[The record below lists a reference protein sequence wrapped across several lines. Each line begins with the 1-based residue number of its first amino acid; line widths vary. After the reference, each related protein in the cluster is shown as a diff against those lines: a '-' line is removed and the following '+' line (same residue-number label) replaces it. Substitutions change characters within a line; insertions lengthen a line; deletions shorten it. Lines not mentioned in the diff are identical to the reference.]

1 LVFDW
6 EAGRLAIP
14 AAIQIK
20 PLSLFNE
27 LKRRNVI
34 RVAAA
39 YVVTAWLI
47 IQVVETI
54 FPAFGFGDAAIRL
67 VVMVLAIGFV
77 PVVVL
82 AWAFELTPEGLKKD
96 SDVDRTQS
104 VAPQTGRKLDR
115 AIMVVLALALGYF
128 AVDKFVLD
136 PARDQA
142 ELESATQQAR
152 AEALVE
158 SWGDKSIAVLPFV
171 NMSSDPEQE
180 YFSDGLTEELLNL
193 LAGVKELKV
202 AARTSSFY
210 YKDKLD
216 TITFA
221 EIAQQLG
228 VAHVLEGSVRKSGKQ
243 LRITAQLIKTEG
255 GFHVWSET
263 FNRTLDDIFVIQDEI
278 AAAVVDSLKI
288 TLLGEAPHSRV
299 TSTQAYELTLQGR
312 YFYNRR
318 ATGDEERALDHFE
331 RAVELDPGIAEA
343 WIGLIPLYL
352 RLYDPPDVKRAR
364 EAVDRALAIEPDNP
378 EAHVRLG
385 MVLGS
390 EGEGG
395 LGWLEV
401 ERALELG
408 PDNPLALAVTAGK
421 AHADG
426 DLDRAIELQSRAV
439 AIDPLHIVNRG
450 NLAVFLEHAGRLDE
464 ALVQARKAD
473 ELSPGDQG
481 NLKALA
487 RIRLLQGYPE
497 EAYGIIQQ
505 LPEDF
510 EQQYYLANVLFSLG
524 DIEAADA
531 AMREYQELYVADWP
545 LMMAGMHAWRGEAD
559 LAFEW
564 LDRALLENPAMERE
578 WTYDRFLAGLHDDP
592 RWEAFMAHWDTSTE

>member
-1 LVFDW
+1 
-6 EAGRLAIP
+6 
-14 AAIQIK
+14 
-20 PLSLFNE
+20 LSLFNE
-27 LKRRNVI
+27 LKRRNVF

-54 FPAFGFGDAAIRL
+54 FPAFGIGDAAIRL
-67 VVMVLAIGFV
+67 VVIVFAIGFV

-104 VAPQTGRKLDR
+104 VAPQSGRKLDR

-136 PARDQA
+136 PARDLA
-142 ELESATQQAR
+142 ELESATQR
-152 AEALVE
+152 GRSEALLE
-158 SWGDKSIAVLPFV
+158 SYGDKSIAVLPFV

-180 YFSDGLTEELLNL
+180 YFSDGLSEELLNL
-193 LAGVKELKV
+193 LAGVKDLKV

-210 YKDKLD
+210 YKGKLD
-216 TITFA
+216 EITFA

-228 VAHVLEGSVRKSGKQ
+228 VAHVLEGSVRKSGDR
-243 LRITAQLIKTEG
+243 LRITAQLIRTDS
-255 GFHVWSET
+255 GFHIWSET
-263 FNRTLDDIFVIQDEI
+263 FDRTLDDIFVIQDEI
-278 AAAVVDSLKI
+278 AALVVDSLKI

-299 TSTQAYELTLQGR
+299 TSTEAYELTLQGR

-331 RAVELDPGIAEA
+331 RAVELEPGIAEA
-343 WIGLIPLYL
+343 WIGLVPLYL
-352 RLYDPPDVKRAR
+352 RIKDPPQIERAR
-364 EAVDRALAIEPDNP
+364 EAIEKALAIDPDNP

-385 MVLGS
+385 LVLAY
-390 EGEGG
+390 EGEVG
-395 LGWLEV
+395 LGWLEA

-408 PDNPLALAVTAGK
+408 PDNPLALSVIAGK
-421 AHADG
+421 AHAAG

-450 NLAVFLEHAGRLDE
+450 NLTVFLEHAGRLDE
-464 ALVQARKAD
+464 AMVQARKAD
-473 ELSPGDQG
+473 ELSPGDQS

-487 RIRLLQGYPE
+487 RIRLMQGYPE

-531 AMREYQELYVADWP
+531 AMREYQELYAADWP

-559 LAFEW
+559 QAFEW
-564 LDRALLENPAMERE
+564 MDRSLQENPDMERQ
-578 WTYDRFLAGLHDDP
+578 WTYDRFLSGLHDDP
-592 RWEAFMAHWDTSTE
+592 RWEAFMANWDTPSE